1 MTLEGQLDASAAPDD
16 PYAFAGD
23 RLAEE
28 RRLIEQSRLFEPF
41 TEECLREAG
50 LGPGMHVVDLGSG
63 AGDMAILAARLVGPT
78 GSVLGIERS
87 SEQADLARRR
97 VAAMGLDN
105 VTFDVGDVAGLD
117 ELLAAHRTQ
126 IDAVIGRLIL
136 MWVPQRHAVLAACAR
151 ALRPGTLVCFLEPD
165 LRYDHVL
172 PSSALWETTR
182 TWVLATL
189 DRLGAELRM
198 GPRLHQAFR
207 EAGLPAPSLRGR
219 TIVSGAEA
227 APVWFVVNVVRA
239 LVPHMETFG
248 LGTSSEVDIETLED
262 RLRAE
267 LEAND
272 GVMFVP
278 PLFAAWTRVPG

>member
-1 MTLEGQLDASAAPDD
+1 MTLESQLGAAAAPDD
-16 PYAFAGD
+16 PYAWAGD
-23 RLAEE
+23 RVAEE

-50 LGPGMHVVDLGSG
+50 LGLGMHVVDLGSG

-97 VAAMGLDN
+97 IAAMGLDN
-105 VTFDVGDVAGLD
+105 VTFRVGDVAGLD
-117 ELLAAHRTQ
+117 ELLAGHPGQ

-136 MWVPQRHAVLAACAR
+136 MWVPKRQAVLAACAR
-151 ALRPGTLVCFLEPD
+151 ALRPGTLVWFLEPD
-165 LRYDHVL
+165 MTYDCVL
-172 PSSALWETTR
+172 PSSALWERTR
-182 TWVLATL
+182 TWVLAAL
-189 DRLGAELRM
+189 DRVGAELRM
-198 GPRLHQAFR
+198 GPRLHEAFR
-207 EAGLPAPSLRGR
+207 EAGLPAPSLRSR
-219 TIVSGAEA
+219 TILSGAET
-227 APVWFVVNVVRA
+227 APVWFAVNVVRA

-272 GVMFVP
+272 GVMFIP